1 MEGKRKFRIT
11 LTPAGKFFFGK
22 ENIRINPQKEKE
34 NSDAVFYFSESE
46 MMPQQTALL
55 GMLRFTLLQAAPQ
68 EVFSQNRICD
78 KEAAKELIGEKSF
91 AKGETGKFGLID
103 SIGPCGLQIKYDK
116 EEVWQPLQFA
126 ARDYGITV
134 SLSDDSASQLLQN
147 KEITKRIVL
156 GNYKAKDG
164 LKLRLIVKDGEGKV
178 KKEYTYNDIFKEV
191 VQVGIRRNI
200 VTGHVEDES
209 FYKQKYYCFADEYNG
224 SEKFKVRFCFDAAF
238 SSDRDWVT
246 ELNGRSVQLGADDS
260 RFILGIEEVSESGDF
275 VPTAAS
281 ENDLYAVTLL
291 SDSYLTPDD
300 TAACLYNIS
309 DIVPFRSLATSV
321 DNTENY
327 YARSAKNGVLKSERS
342 YLYKRGSVFFFGSEE
357 ERNTFIDN
365 LEGHSDFFRIG
376 YNRCYSSN
384 KNK

>member
-55 GMLRFTLLQAAPQ
+55 GMLRFTLLQAAPPK
-68 EVFSQNRICD
+68 VFSQNRICD
-78 KEAAKELIGEKSF
+78 KEAAKKLIGEKSF
-91 AKGETGKFGLID
+91 TKGETGKFGLID
-103 SIGPCGLQIKYDK
+103 SIGPCGLQIKYD
-116 EEVWQPLQFA
+116 EEDWQPLQFA
-126 ARDYGITV
+126 ARDYGIKV
-134 SLSDDSASQLLQN
+134 SLSDDSASRLLQN

-156 GNYKAKDG
+156 ENYKAKDG
-164 LKLRLIVKDGEGKV
+164 LKLRLIVKDGEGNV

-209 FYKQKYYCFADEYNG
+209 FYKQKYYCFAECNG
-224 SEKFKVRFCFDAAF
+224 SEKFKVRFCFDAAL

-260 RFILGIEEVSESGDF
+260 RFILGIEEVPESGDF

-281 ENDLYAVTLL
+281 ENDRYAVTLL

-300 TAACLYNIS
+300 TAVCLYNIS

-327 YARSAKNGVLKSERS
+327 YARSANGVSKSERS
-342 YLYKRGSVFFFGSEE
+342 YLYKRGSVFFFDREE

-365 LEGHSDFFRIG
+365 LEGHSDFFQIG
-376 YNRCYSSN
+376 YNRCYPSN